1 MAVEKFSISLPRGL
15 AEQLDELAR
24 TDGSTRSSLI
34 REATARYVTSRTADA
49 EAQRHRASVGDALE
63 GFDEVASLWGDDDRP
78 GVEYLADIRDTAG
91 PGARPEGPS
100 GE

>member
-1 MAVEKFSISLPRGL
+1 MSVEKLSISLPRGL

-24 TDGSTRSSLI
+24 ADGSTRSSLI

-49 EAQRHRASVGDALE
+49 ESQRRRASVDAAVA
-63 GFDEVASLWGDDDRP
+63 GFDEVASLWGQDDRQ
-78 GVEYLADIRDTAG
+78 GVEYLAELRDDAG
-91 PGARPEGPS
+91 PPDSPEGAR